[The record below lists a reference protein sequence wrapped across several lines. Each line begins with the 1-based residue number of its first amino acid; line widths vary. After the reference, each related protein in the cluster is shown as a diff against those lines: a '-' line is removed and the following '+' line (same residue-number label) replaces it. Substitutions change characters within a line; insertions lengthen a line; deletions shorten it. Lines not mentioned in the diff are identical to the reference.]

1 MRWLNKVRRIRINTI
16 YISLTAISVS
26 LDMYRPAK
34 ITLLLFLITS
44 VSNAQQSSLV
54 FKKGNKVV
62 QRFWMGNEIA
72 FQSADQYWHKG
83 RIKKLTPDS
92 VYIQPITVKYHLM
105 GNDTI
110 TWPVEGYH
118 FRDIAALPKR
128 GYLISMI
135 DNQFQI
141 NRGAGHV
148 HFYWIKSGV
157 LFRVGAVAYT
167 GVMLF
172 NNLSD
177 KNPNKTAIKKGLLT
191 GAGIYLFGFL
201 LKKLYSPVYKT
212 GRSYHLEFVDYATT
226 PSEKKGLPKAM

>member
-1 MRWLNKVRRIRINTI
+1 
-16 YISLTAISVS
+16 
-26 LDMYRPAK
+26 
-34 ITLLLFLITS
+34 
-44 VSNAQQSSLV
+44 
-54 FKKGNKVV
+54 
-62 QRFWMGNEIA
+62 MG
-72 FQSADQYWHKG
+72 
-83 RIKKLTPDS
+83 T
-92 VYIQPITVKYHLM
+92 
-105 GNDTI
+105 DTI

-141 NRGAGHV
+141 NRDAGHV

>member
-1 MRWLNKVRRIRINTI
+1 M
-16 YISLTAISVS
+16 
-26 LDMYRPAK
+26 
-34 ITLLLFLITS
+34 LFLITS

-141 NRGAGHV
+141 NR
-148 HFYWIKSGV
+148 
-157 LFRVGAVAYT
+157 
-167 GVMLF
+167 
-172 NNLSD
+172 
-177 KNPNKTAIKKGLLT
+177 
-191 GAGIYLFGFL
+191 
-201 LKKLYSPVYKT
+201 
-212 GRSYHLEFVDYATT
+212 
-226 PSEKKGLPKAM
+226 

>member
-1 MRWLNKVRRIRINTI
+1 MH
-16 YISLTAISVS
+16 
-26 LDMYRPAK
+26 RPVK
-34 ITLLLFLITS
+34 ITLLLLMIITA
-44 VSNAQQSSLV
+44 VNAQHNSLV
-54 FKKGNKVV
+54 FKKGNKVL
-62 QRFWMGNEIA
+62 QRFWTGTEIS
-72 FQSADQYWHKG
+72 FQTADNYWHKG
-83 RIKKLTPDS
+83 RIKKLTADS
-92 VYIQPITVKYHLM
+92 VYIQPVTVKYRLM
-105 GNDTI
+105 GTDTI
-110 TWPVEGYH
+110 SWPVEGYH
-118 FRDIAALPKR
+118 YRDIATLPKR

-177 KNPNKTAIKKGLLT
+177 KNPDKMAIKKGLLT

-201 LKKLYSPVYKT
+201 LKKMYNPVNKT
-212 GRSYHLEFVDYATT
+212 GKKYKLEFINYATEQT
-226 PSEKKGLPKAM
+226 GKQKGM

>member
-1 MRWLNKVRRIRINTI
+1 MH
-16 YISLTAISVS
+16 
-26 LDMYRPAK
+26 RPAK

-105 GNDTI
+105 GTDTI

-141 NRGAGHV
+141 NRDAGHV